1 MLETLISSKT
11 RLKLLLK
18 FFLNSNTRAYLR
30 GLENEFKESATAIR
44 TELNSLERAGMLV
57 SETEGNK
64 KYFRANVDHPLYEQL
79 HQIVRKQVGIDQVVN
94 SVTKRLGNVEY
105 VYLVGSFARGLD
117 SPIIDLVLIGKIDK
131 LYLIELLD
139 KAEIHIK
146 RRIRYLVYEDMI
158 QFKSDFSGGE
168 SHICLWQIVTHS

>member
-30 GLENEFKESATAIR
+30 GLESEFKESATAIR
-44 TELNSLERAGMLV
+44 TELNSLEGAGMLV

-64 KYFRANVDHPLYEQL
+64 KYFRANTKHPLYEQL
-79 HQIVRKQVGIDQVVN
+79 HQIVRKQVGIDQVIN

-117 SPIIDLVLIGKIDK
+117 SPILDVVFVGNIDKIFLVKLIERAETLIGRKV
-131 LYLIELLD
+131 
-139 KAEIHIK
+139 
-146 RRIRYLVYEDMI
+146 RYLVYSAEEFERCVDGT
-158 QFKSDFSGGE
+158 FNPAPLLVWAS
-168 SHICLWQIVTHS
+168 